1 MKKLPESV
9 KTVWLYSAIITIIVE
24 IIIFTVATIGV
35 KYLDWKYVEYI
46 LPVLG
51 TILVVWALVDMIS
64 IPYRYAFHQYAI
76 HEDRVEIKNGFIF
89 REQVTVPIARV
100 QNVDIEQGPILRHK
114 NLYKISIY
122 TSADSHEIAAVTKE
136 ESENIKTQVMR
147 LAMEARNAR

>member
-9 KTVWLYSAIITIIVE
+9 KTVWLYSAIITIIIE
-24 IIIFTVATIGV
+24 IIIFTAATIGV
-35 KYLDWKYVEYI
+35 QYFDWKYVEYI

-51 TILVVWALVDMIS
+51 LILVLWALVDMIS

-76 HEDRVEIKNGFIF
+76 FEDRIEIKRGFIF
-89 REQVTVPIARV
+89 RNQVTVPIARV
-100 QNVDIEQGPILRHK
+100 QNVDIEQGPILRYK

-122 TSADSHEIAAVTKE
+122 TSADSHDIAAVTKE
-136 ESENIKTQVMR
+136 ESESIKTQVMR

>member
-1 MKKLPESV
+1 MKKLPDNV
-9 KTVWLYSAIITIIVE
+9 KKVWLYSAIITIIVE
-24 IIIFTVATIGV
+24 IIIFTAAIIGV
-35 KYLDWKYVEYI
+35 KYLDWKYVSYI

-51 TILVVWALVDMIS
+51 TLLVLGALFDMIS

-76 HEDRVEIKNGFIF
+76 YDDRVEIKKGFIF
-89 REQVTVPIARV
+89 RDQATVPIARV
-100 QNVDIEQGPILRHK
+100 QNVDIEQGPILRHEK
-114 NLYKISIY
+114 LYSITIH

>member
-64 IPYRYAFHQYAI
+64 IPYRYAFHQYAPW
-76 HEDRVEIKNGFIF
+76 RSCWN
-89 REQVTVPIARV
+89 
-100 QNVDIEQGPILRHK
+100 
-114 NLYKISIY
+114 
-122 TSADSHEIAAVTKE
+122 
-136 ESENIKTQVMR
+136 
-147 LAMEARNAR
+147 